1 MRSKL
6 VWALVALNVL
16 LLTALVG
23 QWVGPSA
30 AVAQVGGAAA
40 ARPSDYIVLPGTVQ
54 GSPTE
59 LVYMIDTQ
67 NGLLSARFFDGQAF
81 QDMAPIPLNRVFN
94 QGGPAGRRGGRGY

>member
-23 QWVGPSA
+23 QWLRPNA
-30 AVAQVGGAAA
+30 AVAQVA
-40 ARPSDYIVLPGTVQ
+40 ARPSDYLVLPGTVQ

-59 LVYMIDTQ
+59 LIYMIDTQ
-67 NGLLSARFFDGQAF
+67 NGLLSARFFDGQVF
-81 QDMAPIPLNRVFN
+81 QDMAPIPLNRVFT
-94 QGGPAGRRGGRGY
+94 QGGPAGRRGRGY